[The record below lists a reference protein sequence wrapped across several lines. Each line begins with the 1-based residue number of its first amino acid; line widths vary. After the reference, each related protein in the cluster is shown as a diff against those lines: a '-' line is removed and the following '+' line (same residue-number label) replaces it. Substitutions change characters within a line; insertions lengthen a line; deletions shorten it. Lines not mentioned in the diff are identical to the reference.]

1 MREEL
6 ELVRTT
12 LLAAG
17 EPESASLVTAA
28 LAGDDAQMRA
38 FLVSNELWGG
48 SGSIANQAE
57 ARVSRDILR
66 CDIAAALADL
76 GESQTR
82 AGVTHL
88 RTAGWVE
95 IFRSWT
101 RDGI

>member
-1 MREEL
+1 MRDEL

-17 EPESASLVTAA
+17 ESESASLVARA
-28 LAGDDAQMRA
+28 LAGDEAQMRD

-57 ARVSRDILR
+57 VCLSRGILR
-66 CDIAAALADL
+66 CDIAVALADL
-76 GESQTR
+76 GEAQAR
-82 AGVTHL
+82 AGITNL

-95 IFRSWT
+95 VFRSWQ
-101 RDGI
+101 RDSI

>member
-17 EPESASLVTAA
+17 ESESASLVTAG
-28 LAGDDAQMRA
+28 LAGDDAQMRS

-57 ARVSRDILR
+57 ACVSRDILR
-66 CDIAAALADL
+66 CDIAVALADL
-76 GESQTR
+76 GEAQTC
-82 AGVTHL
+82 AGITHL

-95 IFRSWT
+95 ILRSWT
-101 RDGI
+101 QDGI